1 MRRLLALVLVVATAC
16 SGSDEPGRPAAT
28 TAPPL
33 PPPTIPADAEL
44 AVSLA
49 VRSTRPDLVTG
60 GDALIE
66 VAVAGAPADVVQVD
80 LDGRDVTDQLP
91 VVGAGR
97 RGVVSGLPEGSSE
110 LVARRGE
117 EVLATLT
124 LVNHPTSGPLFSGPQ
139 PELLA
144 CSTVQLGL
152 GPPLDEDCSAPT
164 RTSWWYL
171 GGDGIWHQLADGAE
185 PPADAERGPDGD
197 PVVVRRELGTLNRAV
212 YEIAVPDDGER
223 DTAVF
228 GSATWNGDLVHR
240 FGGGC
245 GTGRIQGGMGAE
257 VLDADLLT
265 RGYMVATSTFA
276 TFDTACDDVLSAET
290 LVMLREHVAERY
302 GIPRFVIGQGDS
314 GGAIQQYL
322 IAQNYPG
329 LLDAAHAQLSFP
341 DIVTTFL
348 GTGDCGLLERVW
360 AASDVVFTE
369 DQRAAVEGYASVR
382 TCAAWNRSYLDRF
395 DPTTGCAS
403 SIRAELVYDPDRRP
417 DGVRCTPADAAPV
430 RYGVDPMTGAAI
442 GPWGNAGVQYG
453 LEALRT
459 GVIDAEQFV
468 TVNELVGGY
477 DRDGRWQPAR
487 TVAPPEVVERM
498 YAEGRV
504 LHGGGGLAEIPV
516 IDVTPYTDELP
527 DIHDR
532 VRLFAIRDRMAA
544 AGAPAGTR
552 VIWTAPPDAVLGWLR
567 GEGFRGFPSEGETVD
582 LLVEWLEAAAAD
594 TSGDDRATVLA
605 RTRPAAVADDCLVGD
620 EHLRGDA
627 VYAEANAC
635 TEAYPV
641 HGDPRMAAGGPRTA
655 DVVAC
660 RLAPIDP
667 EAYGVPL
674 TVGQL
679 ERLRAVFPDGV
690 CDWAVPGIG
699 QVPPAGT
706 WRSYGSD

>member
-16 SGSDEPGRPAAT
+16 AGSDDPGGPAAT

-33 PPPTIPADAEL
+33 PPPTVPVDAEL

-49 VRSTRPDLVTG
+49 VRSTRPELVTG

-66 VAVAGAPADVVQVD
+66 VSVAGAPADVVQVV

-91 VVGAGR
+91 VVGAAR
-97 RGVVSGLPEGSSE
+97 RGVVSGLPEGPAE

-124 LVNHPTSGPLFSGPQ
+124 IVNHETTGPLFSGPHV
-139 PELLA
+139 ELLA

-152 GPPLDEDCSAPT
+152 GPPTDEDCSAPT

-171 GGDGIWHQLADGAE
+171 GGDGVWHQLVEGSE
-185 PPADAERGPDGD
+185 PPPDAERGPGGA

-212 YEIAVPDDGER
+212 YEIAVPDDGPR
-223 DTAVF
+223 DAGAF
-228 GSATWNGDLVHR
+228 GSAAWNGDLVHR

-245 GTGRIQGGMGAE
+245 GTGRTQGGMGAE
-257 VLDADLLT
+257 VLDADLLI

-276 TFDTACDDVLSAET
+276 TFDTSCDDVLSAET
-290 LVMLREHVAERY
+290 LLMLREHVAERY
-302 GIPRFVIGQGDS
+302 GIPRFVVGQGDS
-314 GGAIQQYL
+314 GGSVQQYL

-348 GTGDCGLLERVW
+348 GLGDCGLLERVW
-360 AASDVVFTE
+360 ATSGIAFTE
-369 DQRAAVEGYASVR
+369 EQRAAVEGYASVR

-395 DPTTGCAS
+395 DPTTGCAPQ
-403 SIRAELVYDPDRRP
+403 IRDELVYDPERRP
-417 DGVRCTPADAAPV
+417 DGIRCTPADAAPA
-430 RYGVDPMTGAAI
+430 RYGVDPRTGAAI

-453 LEALRT
+453 LEALRA
-459 GVIDAEQFV
+459 GIIDVEQFL

-477 DRDGRWQPAR
+477 DRDGRPQTAR

-504 LHGGGGLAEIPV
+504 LHGGGGLA
-516 IDVTPYTDELP
+516 DELP

-532 VRLFAIRDRMAA
+532 VRLFAIRERMAA
-544 AGAPAGTR
+544 AGVPSGTR

-567 GEGFRGFPSEGETVD
+567 GEGFRGFPSDGETVD
-582 LLVEWLEAAAAD
+582 LLVSWLEAAAAD

-620 EHLRGDA
+620 EHLRGDD
-627 VYAEANAC
+627 VYTSRNAC
-635 TEAYPV
+635 TDAYPV
-641 HGDPRMAAGGPRTA
+641 HGDPRMAAGGPRRA

-674 TVGQL
+674 TAAQL
-679 ERLRAVFPDGV
+679 ERLQAVFPDGV
-690 CDWAVPGIG
+690 CDWTLPGIG
-699 QVPPAGT
+699 QGPPVGT
-706 WRSYGSD
+706 WRSYGGD